1 MSMNAVEALN
11 CYHGLVRECYI
22 EQKENDRAGIIKNL
36 SKRLFR
42 GDVAHRLRLRL
53 LEKKTEPLTI

>member
-22 EQKENDRAGIIKNL
+22 EQKEITTTAQVL
-36 SKRLFR
+36 
-42 GDVAHRLRLRL
+42 
-53 LEKKTEPLTI
+53 

>member
-11 CYHGLVRECYI
+11 CYHGLVRECCI
-22 EQKENDRAGIIKNL
+22 EQKENEPSGIIKNL

-42 GDVAHRLRLRL
+42 GVVAHRLR
-53 LEKKTEPLTI
+53 